1 MHFSNETFTEL
12 MKIKENRRCFDCG
25 VKSCQWASVNNG
37 IFLCTNCSGIH
48 RGFGVDKSYIRSI
61 SWDNWTEN
69 QLEFMKK
76 GGNKNLKEFLLDYPY
91 DKNQINTEKFYS
103 SKILVY
109 YRQLLKNKVGNIQLD
124 LLPPSKDEAF
134 EENEDI
140 NKNKENNIVAY
151 GSIGQK
157 SFESKEKYVNNSE
170 NNTSIQDGINNVKNF
185 MGKALEETKNAFDK
199 LELGNKFLGAKNVY
213 PFIELNKNED
223 ILYFDYLSMYNFK
236 DDFHQINIQNNNIE
250 KMFEIDYDL
259 DAGKNILESKQ
270 INNIINFFWKG
281 KNENETNNQDI
292 KDNNINLDNRDE
304 KNF

>member
-109 YRQLLKNKVGNIQLD
+109 YRQLLKNKVSNIQSD

-134 EENEDI
+134 EENEDV

-199 LELGNKFLGAKNVY
+199 LELGNKFLGAKNA
-213 PFIELNKNED
+213 I
-223 ILYFDYLSMYNFK
+223 
-236 DDFHQINIQNNNIE
+236 
-250 KMFEIDYDL
+250 YDV
-259 DAGKNILESKQ
+259 GKNILESKQ
-270 INNIINFFWKG
+270 VNSIINFFWKG

>member
-109 YRQLLKNKVGNIQLD
+109 YRQLLKNKVGI
-124 LLPPSKDEAF
+124 F
-134 EENEDI
+134 F
-140 NKNKENNIVAY
+140 Y
-151 GSIGQK
+151 
-157 SFESKEKYVNNSE
+157 F
-170 NNTSIQDGINNVKNF
+170 F
-185 MGKALEETKNAFDK
+185 
-199 LELGNKFLGAKNVY
+199 FL
-213 PFIELNKNED
+213 
-223 ILYFDYLSMYNFK
+223 LYFFFCFYFRWQ
-236 DDFHQINIQNNNIE
+236 FHTKYILRIHITFRKIIQNIS
-250 KMFEIDYDL
+250 FH
-259 DAGKNILESKQ
+259 
-270 INNIINFFWKG
+270 
-281 KNENETNNQDI
+281 
-292 KDNNINLDNRDE
+292 
-304 KNF
+304 